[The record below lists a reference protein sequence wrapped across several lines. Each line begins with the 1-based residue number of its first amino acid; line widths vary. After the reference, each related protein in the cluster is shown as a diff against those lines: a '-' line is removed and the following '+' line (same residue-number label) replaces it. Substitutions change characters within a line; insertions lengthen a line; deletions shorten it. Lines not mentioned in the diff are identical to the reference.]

1 MAQRKIDKVSY
12 DNINKY
18 IQKLRDNKIAVW
30 RLYIFGSHAKGK
42 ARADSDIDL
51 AIFWDQTEIDSFDA
65 DVQLMRLTRNVD
77 LRIEPHSF
85 SRKDFDSTGKI
96 LFPMVSPLFEA
107 VMYVRMIQ
115 ARKKSVDIYLNY
127 TWADKNCKK
136 KSVYY

>member
-85 SRKDFDSTGKI
+85 SRKDFENPDPFIKEIISTGERI
-96 LFPMVSPLFEA
+96 L
-107 VMYVRMIQ
+107 
-115 ARKKSVDIYLNY
+115 
-127 TWADKNCKK
+127 
-136 KSVYY
+136 